1 MILVDSSVWIDF
13 FNGRDTRQTDL
24 LDGLLGEEE
33 ILIGD
38 LIYVEVLQGFRRE
51 REFQRAKHA
60 LDALP
65 LADLLGREIAL
76 ASAMNYRALRQRAI
90 TVRGTIDMI
99 IATFCVQ
106 NGHVLLHADRDFEPM
121 REHLGLRTL

>member
-33 ILIGD
+33 ILVGD

-51 REFQRAKHA
+51 RDFQRAKHA

-121 REHLGLRTL
+121 CEHLGLRTL

>member
-33 ILIGD
+33 VLVGD

-51 REFQRAKHA
+51 RDFQRAKHA

>member
-33 ILIGD
+33 VLIGD